1 MAREQ
6 HDYDDIPGT
15 FVFDA
20 ERSRLGYGINMFCMS
35 LMKDENR
42 KAFKANEAEYLKRFN
57 LTPEQTEAVLKRD
70 YNRMLELGGN
80 IYFTAKLGAADGHS
94 FQHLAAVM
102 TGSSQDEYAK
112 MMLGGGRSVEGN
124 RSRTGKNAPAKFLS
138 GAAPAEKSVAAK
150 PKSKAKSKSKP
161 KSKPKSKSKTKPK
174 TKSKS
179 AKRK

>member
-1 MAREQ
+1 MARGR

-20 ERSRLGYGINMFCMS
+20 ERSRQGFGINMFCMS
-35 LMKDENR
+35 LMKEANR
-42 KAFKANEAEYLKRFN
+42 KAFKANEAEYLKKFN
-57 LTPEQTEAVLKRD
+57 LTPEQTDAVLKRD

-102 TGSSQDEYAK
+102 TGASQQDYAA
-112 MMLGGGRSVEGN
+112 MMLAGGRSVEGN
-124 RSRTGKNAPAKFLS
+124 RSRSGKNAPSKYLKA
-138 GAAPAEKSVAAK
+138 AAK
-150 PKSKAKSKSKP
+150 KTAATKSKANLKSKA
-161 KSKPKSKSKTKPK
+161 KSKTKPK
-174 TKSKS
+174 TKS

>member
-20 ERSRLGYGINMFCMS
+20 ERSRQGYGINMFCMS

-42 KAFKANEAEYLKRFN
+42 RAFKANEAEYLKQFH

-80 IYFTAKLGAADGHS
+80 IYFTAKLGATDGHS

-102 TGSSQDEYAK
+102 TGSTQQDYAD
-112 MMLGGGRSVEGN
+112 MMLGGGRNVEGN
-124 RSRTGKNAPAKFLS
+124 RSRTGKNAPSKFLS
-138 GAAPAEKSVAAK
+138 PGAARSAAK
-150 PKSKAKSKSKP
+150 KKPAVKVKAKNKAQSSKP
-161 KSKPKSKSKTKPK
+161 KSKP
-174 TKSKS
+174 
-179 AKRK
+179 AKRKSARRK